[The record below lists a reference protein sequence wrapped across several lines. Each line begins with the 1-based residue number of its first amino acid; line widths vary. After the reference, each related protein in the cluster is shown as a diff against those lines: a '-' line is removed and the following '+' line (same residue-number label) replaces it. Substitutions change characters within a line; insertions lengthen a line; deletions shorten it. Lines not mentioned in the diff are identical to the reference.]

1 MAYRANQNQQMRID
15 DSVLNLT
22 KREQRMLRGSWAT
35 AFAEH
40 VFPKIN
46 EDRFAVLYSQDAATR
61 PNTPVNV
68 IIGAMLLKQAY
79 GLTDEEVVEEIAF
92 DLRWQE
98 ALHTTSFEEQPFSD
112 RTLSRFRERLLSYE
126 EKTGID
132 LFKEEMESLA
142 GIYAKSMNIN
152 GRLKRMD
159 SMTISSACR
168 RMGRLTLVYECVRQ
182 MAEALHRMGMDELL
196 AGGLMKYVEEAP
208 KTDPGYRLDDEE
220 AARDLVERIKDGYR
234 LWFGCGDAL
243 ETLRELPEYRHLE
256 RMLGDQTEV
265 ELGEDVRIRLKEN
278 REIATDSL
286 QNPSDEDAT
295 YRVKG
300 GKGSVGYV
308 GNLVEAKGENGSIIE
323 SYDLKPNIT
332 PDTEFTKVELARIG
346 TPEEKTTLVTDGAYG
361 SGELME
367 QAQLQNI
374 DFVTTALNG
383 GQTNPLIGK
392 FELDETGR
400 ILKCPGGA
408 EPYQSKYNPK
418 TGVSTAR
425 FAREDC
431 ARCPHRDHCPKSGSR
446 KHEEVRF
453 TTKQRLRAN
462 AQDRLRT
469 DEMRLLK
476 NIRNGVEAV
485 PSLLRRRYGVDAI
498 PVRGLLRT
506 ALWFGASVGALN
518 AVRFMNW
525 VRKVGRAL
533 SSASNAFKKG
543 LAICR
548 LHRVSTCAIRFVRLK
563 TDSSQT
569 LAA

>member
-1 MAYRANQNQQMRID
+1 MAYRANKNQQVRFD
-15 DSVLNLT
+15 DAVLNLT
-22 KREQRMLRGSWAT
+22 KREKRMLRGSWAT

-40 VFPKIN
+40 VFSKIN
-46 EDRFAVLYSQDAATR
+46 EDRFAVLYSQDAASR

-79 GLTDEEVVEEIAF
+79 GLTDEEVVETIAF
-92 DLRWQE
+92 DIRWQE

-159 SMTISSACR
+159 SMTISSSCR

-196 AGGLMKYVEEAP
+196 TGGLMKYVEEEP

-220 AARDLVERIKDGYR
+220 AGRDLVERIKDGYR
-234 LWFGCGDAL
+234 LWFACGDAL

-256 RMLGDQTEV
+256 RMLWDQTEV
-265 ELGEDVRIRLKEN
+265 ELGEEVRIRLKEN

-295 YRVKG
+295 YRIKG

-332 PDTEFTKVELARIG
+332 PDTEFTKAELARIG

-361 SGELME
+361 SGDLME
-367 QAQLQNI
+367 QAQRQNI

-383 GQTNPLIGK
+383 TQTNPLIGK
-392 FELDETGR
+392 FEVDESGR
-400 ILKCPGGA
+400 IIKCPGGA
-408 EPYQSKYNPK
+408 EPYQSKYNPE

-431 ARCPHRDHCPKSGSR
+431 ARCPHRDHCPKSGNR

-453 TTKQRLRAN
+453 TEEQRLRAS
-462 AQDRLRT
+462 AQERLGT

-476 NIRNGVEAV
+476 NIRNGIEAV

-498 PVRGLLRT
+498 PVRGLKRT
-506 ALWFGASVGALN
+506 ALRFGAAIGALN

-525 VRKVGRAL
+525 VRKVGKDLSAR
-533 SSASNAFKKG
+533 SSALKKVLCLLRPSQIHAG
-543 LAICR
+543 LIWLGSPKFRYSLPLTA
-548 LHRVSTCAIRFVRLK
+548 
-563 TDSSQT
+563 
-569 LAA
+569 

>member
-1 MAYRANQNQQMRID
+1 
-15 DSVLNLT
+15 
-22 KREQRMLRGSWAT
+22 MLRGSWAT
-35 AFAEH
+35 AFSEH
-40 VFPKIN
+40 VFPKIK
-46 EDRFAVLYSQDAATR
+46 EDRFAVLYSKDAASR
-61 PNTPVNV
+61 PNTPVNI

-126 EKTGID
+126 AKTGID

-196 AGGLMKYVEEAP
+196 TGSLMNYVKEEP

-220 AARDLVERIKDGYR
+220 AGRDLIERIKDGYR
-234 LWFGCGDAL
+234 LWFACGDAL

-278 REIATDSL
+278 CEIATDSL

-295 YRVKG
+295 YRIKG

-332 PDTEFTKVELARIG
+332 PDTEFTKAELARIG
-346 TPEEKTTLVTDGAYG
+346 TPEDKTTLVTDGAYG

-367 QAQLQNI
+367 QAQRQNI

-383 GQTNPLIGK
+383 AQTNPLIGK

-400 ILKCPGGA
+400 IIRCPGGA
-408 EPYQSKYNPK
+408 EPYQYKYNPV

-431 ARCPHRDHCPKSGSR
+431 ARCPHRDHCPKSGNR

-453 TTKQRLRAN
+453 TTKQRLRVN
-462 AQDRLRT
+462 AQARLGT

-498 PVRGLLRT
+498 PVRGLRRT

-525 VRKVGRAL
+525 MKKAGSTL
-533 SSASNAFKKG
+533 SARSCVSEKM
-543 LAICR
+543 LYLLR
-548 LHRVSTCAIRFVRLK
+548 PSQVSTGVIWSGSLNA
-563 TDSSQT
+563 DSSQP